1 MKARS
6 FTGARMPLRAEQ
18 SFRAINSALRS
29 ALGRIEE
36 SDHPGRRRRG
46 IVQGFVTGLG
56 SRGVGF
62 LVSFLSVPLTIGYL
76 GRERYGVWILLSSL
90 LAWVRLTD
98 LGISNGLRSAIAS
111 ALGSGRPDLAR
122 AHISTAFALL
132 STIAAVVGLITAV
145 AWPWIDW
152 VALFGIT
159 TEDARAEV
167 GPAIATS
174 FGFFLLVFPLS
185 ITGVTYDAL
194 QEGKLQNYWGMV
206 GNIASLVALIVVTRT
221 HGGLVRLVLAVSG
234 TGLIVNVLSGVWLF
248 GRYKP
253 LFAPRPQAVQISSA
267 RRLLHAGGTFF
278 LIQIVALTVFQTA
291 NFIVAK
297 FAGSASVP
305 SYSLTYTLFSYSY
318 LPQTILFNY
327 LWVAYADAI
336 ARRDI
341 GVGRP
346 HVKAEF
352 VILAR
357 VHSSRRRS
365 ADLHRPSVHP
375 VVDERRCCAAR
386 RPCLLDGGLEYDL
399 RLLHPDRLP
408 SRRRRPHEGA
418 TGVQCG
424 MPRPW
429 ASPCRLCSFSRG
441 ELLGSSPAPSFR
453 T

>member
-36 SDHPGRRRRG
+36 GDHPGRRRRG

-76 GRERYGVWILLSSL
+76 GKERYGVWILLSSL

-132 STIAAVVGLITAV
+132 STIAAAVGLVAAV

-159 TEDARAEV
+159 TEEARAEV

-185 ITGVTYDAL
+185 IT
-194 QEGKLQNYWGMV
+194 
-206 GNIASLVALIVVTRT
+206 
-221 HGGLVRLVLAVSG
+221 
-234 TGLIVNVLSGVWLF
+234 
-248 GRYKP
+248 
-253 LFAPRPQAVQISSA
+253 A
-267 RRLLHAGGTFF
+267 RHLRGPAGG
-278 LIQIVALTVFQTA
+278 Q
-291 NFIVAK
+291 
-297 FAGSASVP
+297 AS
-305 SYSLTYTLFSYSY
+305 
-318 LPQTILFNY
+318 
-327 LWVAYADAI
+327 
-336 ARRDI
+336 
-341 GVGRP
+341 
-346 HVKAEF
+346 
-352 VILAR
+352 
-357 VHSSRRRS
+357 
-365 ADLHRPSVHP
+365 
-375 VVDERRCCAAR
+375 
-386 RPCLLDGGLEYDL
+386 
-399 RLLHPDRLP
+399 
-408 SRRRRPHEGA
+408 
-418 TGVQCG
+418 
-424 MPRPW
+424 
-429 ASPCRLCSFSRG
+429 
-441 ELLGSSPAPSFR
+441 ELLGHGRQYRQPGGPNCRHTHPWQPSSPGSSRIWHRSNRERSQRRLVVRALQAPLCASASSRSNIFR
-453 T
+453 SKAPAGWGYILSNSNSSSRLSSKPAISLLQNLPVPPTSHRTA